1 MFKIKRIELIE
12 FQVFFHEIFLE
23 VRIHV
28 KPFDLYHMGTVTQIF
43 WPSNW
48 DRMCDKCSWSYF
60 QGSWTEFEG

>member
-1 MFKIKRIELIE
+1 MKIILMFKIKRIELIE

-43 WPSNW
+43 
-48 DRMCDKCSWSYF
+48 
-60 QGSWTEFEG
+60 